1 MTFES
6 ALLVAEIFG
15 TFGTRTML
23 FQLALFAIEAFGF
36 ALTLFLSAVERKLV
50 VTLSWICIS
59 PVPIGTWHRK
69 RRRKPPDPTNL
80 NKQSN
85 IGTHPALPSH
95 NNHCKRGR
103 RTANNNFNLTSAAIR
118 GAAPGRIL
126 TLHFFLRCFNCNE
139 HQCYR

>member
-1 MTFES
+1 MT
-6 ALLVAEIFG
+6 AEATFLGADIM
-15 TFGTRTML
+15 FGTRTML
-23 FQLALFAIEAFGF
+23 FQIALLAIEAFGF
-36 ALTLFLSAVERKLV
+36 ALTLFLSALENQLIVMSFWSSTSAIL
-50 VTLSWICIS
+50 
-59 PVPIGTWHRK
+59 PVRIWFWK

-118 GAAPGRIL
+118 GPAPGRIL
-126 TLHFFLRCFNCNE
+126 TLHFFLRCFNCSE